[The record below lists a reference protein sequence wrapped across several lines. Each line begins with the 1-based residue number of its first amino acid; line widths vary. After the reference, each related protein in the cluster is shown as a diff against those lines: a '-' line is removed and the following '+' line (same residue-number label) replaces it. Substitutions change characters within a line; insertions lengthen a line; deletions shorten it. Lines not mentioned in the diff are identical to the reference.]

1 MNTMNP
7 TDNYCPLL
15 LIVAAQSGPQW
26 GQCIRHSCAW
36 YDYEAKSCAL
46 LSIARSLR
54 EENPRK

>member
-15 LIVAAQSGPQW
+15 LIVASQSGTQW
-26 GQCIRHSCAW
+26 GECIRHSCAL
-36 YDYEAKSCAL
+36 YDYDNKSCAL

-54 EENPRK
+54 EENKK

>member
-1 MNTMNP
+1 MNP

-15 LIVAAQSGPQW
+15 LIVAAQNGAQC

-36 YDYEAKSCAL
+36 YDYDNKSCAL

-54 EENPRK
+54 EESLRK

>member
-1 MNTMNP
+1 VNTMNP

-26 GQCIRHSCAW
+26 GQCLRHSCAW
-36 YDYEAKSCAL
+36 YDYGNKSCAL

-54 EENPRK
+54 EEAAK

>member
-1 MNTMNP
+1 MNP

-54 EENPRK
+54 EENGK

>member
-1 MNTMNP
+1 MNP

-54 EENPRK
+54 EEAAK